1 MILSDRDIKALLRKK
16 EMIIEPLEPG
26 QIQGASVDL
35 TLGNE
40 FWFFK
45 KSFIGKTIDISKTS
59 FTDVLEHRISKKV
72 TLRPQE
78 MCLGITKEKITLPPY
93 VMGILEGR
101 SRYAR
106 LGLSVHITSS
116 LIQPGSSNRQVLEI
130 VNSSPSSLTI
140 YEGLRIS
147 QAVFLKLSSPTSLPY
162 AKHGKIAVR
171 Q

>member
-1 MILSDRDIKALLRKK
+1 MILSDRDIKSLLKK
-16 EMIIEPLEPG
+16 GEMCIEPLQPG
-26 QIQGASVDL
+26 QIQGASIDL
-35 TLGNE
+35 TLGKD

-45 KSFIGKTIDISKTS
+45 KRLIGKTIDISKTP
-59 FTDVLEHRISKKV
+59 FTEVLEHRVAKKV
-72 TLRPQE
+72 TLKPQE

-130 VNSSPSSLTI
+130 VNSSPSNLTLS
-140 YEGLRIS
+140 EGLRIS
-147 QAVFLKLSSPTSLPY
+147 QAIFLKLSSPTSLPY